1 MVYFLPPYSPDL
13 NPIEEAFAKVKAV
26 MKANES
32 MLDTG
37 HDLETLILTEFSTQ
51 MTVEAGYLMQAI
63 SYVGTALHI
72 YVYLRLIS
80 IEYYNLIGHSEV
92 SKSLRHLLIY
102 LDTCNWSLKLKLLW
116 LD

>member
-1 MVYFLPPYSPDL
+1 MYIALDHGLRLQDVVYLSGHRSNCLPPP
-13 NPIEEAFAKVKAV
+13 
-26 MKANES
+26 
-32 MLDTG
+32 
-37 HDLETLILTEFSTQ
+37 LTMF
-51 MTVEAGYLMQAI
+51 
-63 SYVGTALHI
+63 
-72 YVYLRLIS
+72 RLIS